1 MARLLE
7 RWRRFLSLYR
17 REIWQPACLGD
28 KSLRGRLYAVLR
40 VFSIT
45 ITVFNETKA
54 ASRAAALSFSSLLG
68 LGPLV
73 AIAMLVAGM
82 VLDQKDPNLA
92 VNTLNRMIKFIA
104 PQVDQ
109 YESMTSEDRRQR
121 REQWRKEHAN
131 DTAAPANPGIA
142 GAIAPNPTLQGGPN
156 PELTPREASSST
168 TATDGSAAQRDFNR
182 PQMERMLNG
191 FITGSKSGTAGAVGA
206 LTLVF
211 IVILLFKTIEDAFNE
226 IWGVRE
232 GRSWLMRIIYYW
244 TILTLGAVLFFA
256 SVTLLGAGAFINV
269 FIGKLPYGSE
279 LLQLTRWLLPVGSGV
294 LVVLMLTLFYRYIPN
309 THVYWRAAFLGAVIV
324 ALLLLANNF
333 LAFIYVRRVV
343 ISRSLYGSLGIMPI
357 LMFGLYIFWLYVLIG
372 GQISYAVQNARFR
385 SSQTAWSTLST
396 ASRERLMLIVLLT
409 IGRRFQD
416 CLPASSASQLSAMMR
431 VPTQIINE
439 CLQRLV
445 DMKLLTPIPAAEA
458 DPSNDFLYQPARP
471 LNRITLA
478 NFKDCI
484 ENFGEEATSEDITGL
499 DPVLQ
504 RYSAAVK
511 EERQAEFFNKPLD
524 QLFAEH
530 SFEVSRPPFSFG
542 LRRPV

>member
-1 MARLLE
+1 MARWLD
-7 RWRRFLSLYR
+7 RWRRFLALYR
-17 REIWQPACLGD
+17 KEIWQPSTLGD
-28 KSLRGRLYAVLR
+28 ISLRGRLYAFLR

-45 ITVFNETKA
+45 ITVFSETKA

-82 VLDQKDPNLA
+82 VLDNKDPDLA
-92 VNTLNRMIKFIA
+92 VNTLNRVITFIA

-109 YESMTSEDRRQR
+109 YESMTSEERRER
-121 REQWRKEHAN
+121 REQWRRDAGER
-131 DTAAPANPGIA
+131 NPGIA
-142 GAIAPNPTLQGGPN
+142 RQIAPAPTSESGPN
-156 PELTPREASSST
+156 PALAPEDRPAAISPAPEGEPRDYGRS
-168 TATDGSAAQRDFNR
+168 N
-182 PQMERMLNG
+182 PQMVRMLNG
-191 FITGSKSGTAGAVGA
+191 FITGSRSSTAGAIGA
-206 LTLVF
+206 LTLVL

-256 SVTLLGAGAFINV
+256 SITLLGAGAFVNV
-269 FIGKLPYGSE
+269 FIGKLPYGAE
-279 LLQLTRWLLPVGSGV
+279 LLALMRWMLPVGSGL
-294 LVVLMLTLFYRYIPN
+294 LVIVMLTLFYRYIPN
-309 THVYWRAAFLGAVIV
+309 THVYWRAAFVGALIV

-333 LAFIYVRRVV
+333 LAFIYVKRVV

-385 SSQTAWSTLST
+385 SSQTAWSALSH
-396 ASRERLMLIVLLT
+396 ASREGLLLIVLLT
-409 IGRRFQD
+409 IGRRFQN
-416 CLPASSASQLSAMMR
+416 CLPACSASQLSDMMK
-431 VPTQIINE
+431 VPTQILNE

-445 DMKLLTPIPAAEA
+445 DLKLVTPIPTNDA
-458 DPSNDFLYQPARP
+458 DPSGDFLYQPARP
-471 LNRITLA
+471 LNRITLSDFRRRFEA
-478 NFKDCI
+478 
-484 ENFGEEATSEDITGL
+484 FGEEATFEHIADL
-499 DPVLQ
+499 DPLLQ
-504 RYSAAVK
+504 RYREAMQSA
-511 EERQAEFFNKPLD
+511 RDNDFFNRPLD

-542 LRRPV
+542 WHRPA

>member
-1 MARLLE
+1 MARWLE
-7 RWRRFLSLYR
+7 RWRRFLALYR
-17 REIWQPACLGD
+17 KEIWQPSTLGD
-28 KSLRGRLYAVLR
+28 TSLRGRFYAFLR

-45 ITVFNETKA
+45 ITVFSETKA

-82 VLDQKDPNLA
+82 VLDNKDPDLA

-109 YESMTSEDRRQR
+109 YETMTSEDRRLR
-121 REQWRKEHAN
+121 REEWRRQRAEN
-131 DTAAPANPGIA
+131 NPGIA
-142 GAIAPNPTLQGGPN
+142 QQIAPGPTLEGGANPAIATENRSPD
-156 PELTPREASSST
+156 EASRESRGERS
-168 TATDGSAAQRDFNR
+168 DYGRSN
-182 PQMERMLNG
+182 PQMVRMLNG
-191 FITGSKSGTAGAVGA
+191 FITGSRSSTAGAIGA
-206 LTLVF
+206 LTLVL

-232 GRSWLMRIIYYW
+232 GRSWVMRIIYYW

-256 SVTLLGAGAFINV
+256 SITLLGAGAFVNV
-269 FIGKLPYGSE
+269 FIGKLPYGEE
-279 LLQLTRWLLPVGSGV
+279 LLAFMRWLLPLGSGV
-294 LVVLMLTLFYRYIPN
+294 LVVIMLTLFYRYIPN
-309 THVYWRAAFLGAVIV
+309 THVYWRAAFIGALIV

-333 LAFIYVRRVV
+333 LAFIYVKRVV

-385 SSQTAWSTLST
+385 SSQTAWGSLSA
-396 ASRERLMLIVLLT
+396 ASREGLLLIVLLT
-409 IGRRFQD
+409 IGRRFQN
-416 CLPASSASQLSAMMR
+416 CLPACSAAQLSDMMK

-445 DMKLLTPIPAAEA
+445 DLKLVTPIPSPDA
-458 DPSNDFLYQPARP
+458 DPSGDFLYQPARP
-471 LNRITLA
+471 LNRITLSD
-478 NFKDCI
+478 FRTRF
-484 ENFGEEATSEDITGL
+484 ENYGEEASWDHIDGL
-499 DPVLQ
+499 DPLLQ
-504 RYSAAVK
+504 RYREALKAAGDN
-511 EERQAEFFNKPLD
+511 EFFNQPLD

-542 LRRPV
+542 SHRPA